1 MERRE
6 RRYRHAGELSAVPAG
21 ATQTPAPL
29 EHIRRETL
37 ERIQHFLSKPRL
49 RVYRDLK
56 GMCERV
62 SESYRDRVVV
72 ELLQNAHEPIR

>member
-1 MERRE
+1 MSVWNAES
-6 RRYRHAGELSAVPAG
+6 GGIDMLDELSATPAG
-21 ATQTPAPL
+21 TTQPPAPL

-37 ERIQHFLSKPRL
+37 ERIRHFLSKPSL

-72 ELLQNAHEPIR
+72 ELPAERP